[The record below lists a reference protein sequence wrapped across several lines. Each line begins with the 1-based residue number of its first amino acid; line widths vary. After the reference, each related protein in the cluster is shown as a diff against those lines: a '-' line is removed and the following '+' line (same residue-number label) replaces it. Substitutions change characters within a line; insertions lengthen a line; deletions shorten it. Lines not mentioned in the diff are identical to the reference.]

1 MDGARGRARTAI
13 LPRVHLSRENHECQF
28 FMRRGHSFFFVYFV
42 AMTALPFSCAFVCIR
57 GSKMDFRVF
66 RGFRIGIS
74 WL

>member
-1 MDGARGRARTAI
+1 MPI
-13 LPRVHLSRENHECQF
+13 FHEA
-28 FMRRGHSFFFVYFV
+28 GSLFFFVYFV